1 MERGRQREREREKE
15 RVSQKRERREES
27 AKERRRTKKTHL
39 VAVADGV
46 EVRGRDR
53 EQQREEARD
62 GVEGDHEDDA
72 DDIALEERFRVV
84 PEVLDDLHV
93 FFCCCWRGGGRR
105 RVLSACSRRT
115 ETENGKPSTHFS
127 SVFPVSFSPQPVFG
141 PPPSA
146 QRASPSSPDGS
157 KSARR
162 SRCRCPRQRGG
173 ACSRRRRSF

>member
-93 FFCCCWRGGGRR
+93 FFLLLERWRSKKSFECLLASDG
-105 RVLSACSRRT
+105 
-115 ETENGKPSTHFS
+115 NGKRKTIDAFLERFPRLVLPPTCFRS
-127 SVFPVSFSPQPVFG
+127 SSFG
-141 PPPSA
+141 T
-146 QRASPSSPDGS
+146 AS
-157 KSARR
+157 
-162 SRCRCPRQRGG
+162 Q
-173 ACSRRRRSF
+173 SFLT